1 MKLPYDGLPKP
12 LYFHLDANIG
22 NKKSCR
28 KYVAVQGA
36 ASQVYLHS
44 ITSQRMNERLTNISI
59 HSLTYAMHVDI
70 NPCCWCRL
78 CGMMVVRMLRKTE
91 KYEKTL
97 ELEEIFQKVASSA
110 IHLIP
115 PCIRFGLIRVIIESR
130 RAMQLTWI

>member
-1 MKLPYDGLPKP
+1 MYLVFGIYPDTALFSLRYPPPFNHPNLAMRMKLPYDGLPKPRMFP

-22 NKKSCR
+22 NKNSCG

-78 CGMMVVRMLRKTE
+78 CGMMVVRMLGRQRCMKRCRNFS
-91 KYEKTL
+91 KGC
-97 ELEEIFQKVASSA
+97 Q
-110 IHLIP
+110 
-115 PCIRFGLIRVIIESR
+115 
-130 RAMQLTWI
+130 